1 MTAPLPTPLPT
12 PLIST
17 AELAARL
24 GEVLLI
30 DASFDLAN
38 PAAGRA
44 AFARAHLPGAVYA
57 HLDEDLSSAKTGSNG
72 RHPLPERA
80 LLTHKLG
87 AWGVAPGRAVV
98 VYDRNGGMYAARAW
112 WLLRWLGHA
121 AVTVL
126 DGGLDAWQRAGG
138 AVQAGEAV
146 APVLAG
152 AAPYPAGESLVGS
165 VDADTL
171 ARSLGQVCLVDARA
185 PERYR
190 GDVEPLDPVAGHIPG
205 ALNRL
210 FKDNLAADGRFLPA
224 EQLRA
229 AWAPLIGATPAAE
242 VIHQCGSGVTAC
254 HNILAMEV
262 AGLGGSRLYP
272 GSWSEWCADPARPVA
287 RG

>member
-1 MTAPLPTPLPT
+1 MTRAALPT
-12 PLIST
+12 PLIS
-17 AELAARL
+17 AVELAARL
-24 GEVLLI
+24 AGDLVVI
-30 DASFDLAN
+30 DASFDLAQ

-44 AFARAHLPGAVYA
+44 AFAASHVPGAVYA
-57 HLDEDLSSAKTGSNG
+57 HLDEDLSSARTGRNG
-72 RHPLPERA
+72 RHPLPGRD
-80 LLTHKLG
+80 LLAHKLG
-87 AWGVAPGRAVV
+87 AWGLTPGRAVV

-112 WLLRWLGHA
+112 WLLRWVGHA

-146 APVLAG
+146 VPVLDG
-152 AAPYPAGESLVGS
+152 AVPYPVGASLVGS

-171 ARSLGQVCLVDARA
+171 ARTLGRVCLVDARA

-210 FKDNLAADGRFLPA
+210 FKDNLGADGCFLPP

-229 AWAPLIGATPAAE
+229 AWAPLLGT
-242 VIHQCGSGVTAC
+242 GSGRAGHVAALPGLVERVVRRPGTPHRPRLKPAPAGHPPVT
-254 HNILAMEV
+254 V
-262 AGLGGSRLYP
+262 GKPVGS
-272 GSWSEWCADPARPVA
+272 GEA
-287 RG
+287 

>member
-1 MTAPLPTPLPT
+1 MTTALPT
-12 PLIST
+12 PLISA
-17 AELAARL
+17 AELIDRHVDRL
-24 GEVLLI
+24 DDVVLI
-30 DASFDLAN
+30 DCSFDLAQ
-38 PAAGRA
+38 PGAGRA
-44 AFARAHLPGAVYA
+44 AFAQAHLPGAVYA
-57 HLDEDLSSAKTGSNG
+57 HLDEDLSSARTGRNG
-72 RHPLPERA
+72 RHPLPDRA
-80 LLTHKLG
+80 LLAHKLG

-98 VYDRNGGMYAARAW
+98 VYDRSGGMYAARAW

-121 AVTVL
+121 AVAVL
-126 DGGLDAWQRAGG
+126 DGGFDAWQRAGG

-146 APVLAG
+146 APAMAG
-152 AAPYPAGESLVGS
+152 ATPYPAGPAAMATI
-165 VDADTL
+165 DAEAL
-171 ARSLGQVCLVDARA
+171 GLSLGRVCLVDARA

-210 FKDNLAADGRFLPA
+210 FKDNLAVDGGFLPP
-224 EQLRA
+224 EVLRA

-242 VIHQCGSGVTAC
+242 VVHQCGSGVTAC

-262 AGLGGSRLYP
+262 AGLGSSRLYA